1 MEKSFADLY
10 LSAPQNV
17 KDFML
22 SDDFI
27 SFYEEMVKKFEITED
42 KELDFMYLLQDLVV
56 KLIEPKEQTEL
67 TDIIKQRLNFDEE
80 ISKQLAYHIWTK
92 FLPFIKKIWEGAEKP
107 KEEETKE
114 ELIERIIKK
123 EPEIPKPT
131 PTILNL
137 QKIIPPKKEGPKPI
151 DLKKATEKKDQPAI
165 KTTVSWEPPKPP
177 EEASNIVIIKKK
189 ESKESDKN
197 KKVID
202 LSNF

>member
-27 SFYEEMVKKFEITED
+27 SFCDEMIKKFEISED
-42 KELDFMYLLQDLVV
+42 KELDFIYLLQDLVV
-56 KLIEPKEQTEL
+56 KLIEPKEQVEL
-67 TDIIKQRLNFDEE
+67 KDIIKQRLNFDEE
-80 ISKQLAYHIWTK
+80 ISKQLAYHIWAK
-92 FLPFIKKIWEGAEKP
+92 FLPFIKKIWEEAEKP
-107 KEEETKE
+107 KEELRE
-114 ELIERIIKK
+114 EFIERIIKK

-151 DLKKATEKKDQPAI
+151 DLKRVTEKKEPVI
-165 KTTVSWEPPKPP
+165 KTTVSWEPPKPV
-177 EEASNIVIIKKK
+177 EEASNIVIIKKR
-189 ESKESDKN
+189 ESKENDKG

>member
-27 SFYEEMVKKFEITED
+27 SFCDEMIKKFEISED
-42 KELDFMYLLQDLVV
+42 KELDFIYLLQDLVV
-56 KLIEPKEQTEL
+56 KLIEPKEQVEL
-67 TDIIKQRLNFDEE
+67 KDIIKQRLNFDEE
-80 ISKQLAYHIWTK
+80 ISKQLAYHIWAK
-92 FLPFIKKIWEGAEKP
+92 LLPFIKKIWEEAEKP
-107 KEEETKE
+107 KEELRE
-114 ELIERIIKK
+114 EFIERIIKK

-151 DLKKATEKKDQPAI
+151 DLKRVTEKKEPVI

-177 EEASNIVIIKKK
+177 EEASNIVIIKKR
-189 ESKESDKN
+189 ESKENDKG

>member
-27 SFYEEMVKKFEITED
+27 SFYEEMIKKFEITED

-56 KLIEPKEQTEL
+56 KLIEPKEQIEL
-67 TDIIKQRLNFDEE
+67 KDIIKQRLNFDEE
-80 ISKQLAYHIWTK
+80 TSKQLAYHIWTK

-137 QKIIPPKKEGPKPI
+137 QKIIPPKKEGSKPI
-151 DLKKATEKKDQPAI
+151 DLKKTIEKSEPAI

-189 ESKESDKN
+189 EGKESDKN